1 MCLLSCA
8 GGRPCERG
16 WLDVAVPA
24 ASFGGSAAVHRPPI
38 CMRWWWPCCQ
48 TQARSEGILRST
60 LGFLRGQYLITGGDG
75 RTTLSRTVARD
86 VFMRCA
92 YIAPQL
98 T

>member
-1 MCLLSCA
+1 LY
-8 GGRPCERG
+8 
-16 WLDVAVPA
+16 AV
-24 ASFGGSAAVHRPPI
+24 V
-38 CMRWWWPCCQ
+38 WPCCQ